1 MGKLPKHITITGDL
15 GSGKSSMAARLTDK
29 YGATRIST
37 GAVQR
42 ELAANN
48 QRLIGGARRNEV
60 YA

>member
-1 MGKLPKHITITGDL
+1 MHPQETVYDHTKGQGG
-15 GSGKSSMAARLTDK
+15 GSGGDTYYLSVGDHVTLARL
-29 YGATRIST
+29 
-37 GAVQR
+37 QR